1 MARRNEEYLL
11 GPASTYTGPVATN
24 LGRRSFTMTQ
34 KNEESRRLPPGA
46 IYQASWVPPSML
58 SEPAP
63 ATEAPMQALISPRQR
78 NFASAFALAQAS
90 SRSKQLAEEYPQTHI
105 AAAAA
110 LRYPRG
116 RADLSP
122 RYHHNNS
129 HFEPGAAQRL
139 KAGVRY
145 GWAVPGGLWTLEE
158 NPTNVRFQ

>member
-1 MARRNEEYLL
+1 
-11 GPASTYTGPVATN
+11 
-24 LGRRSFTMTQ
+24 MTQ

-90 SRSKQLAEEYPQTHI
+90 SRSKQLAEEYLQTHI
-105 AAAAA
+105 AAVAA

-139 KAGVRY
+139 KAGVRH
-145 GWAVPGGLWTLEE
+145 GLGGAGVVCGRWRKTQ
-158 NPTNVRFQ
+158 PTCGSNDRGSRPRAYL